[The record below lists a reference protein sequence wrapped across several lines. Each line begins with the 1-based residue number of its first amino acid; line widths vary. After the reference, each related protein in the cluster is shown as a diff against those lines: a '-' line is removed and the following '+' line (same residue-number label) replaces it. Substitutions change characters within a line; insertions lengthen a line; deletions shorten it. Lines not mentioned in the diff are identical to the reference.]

1 MILLISVYQE
11 ARITGVSHWRL
22 TCDCILRTFL
32 QVRLLLDPGQDPSAP
47 AGAGTRQ
54 ELVKWWSSHFFAN
67 VTSFPLSPVLPS
79 PGSPEVGA
87 WPSPCSSCKPQFAL
101 QTAKLFTNYL
111 SPSHCADWQS
121 QSLPG
126 PAPPLTLTIA

>member
-79 PGSPEVGA
+79 PGSPEVGGLA
-87 WPSPCSSCKPQFAL
+87 FSLLLLQATICSSNC
-101 QTAKLFTNYL
+101 QTVY
-111 SPSHCADWQS
+111 
-121 QSLPG
+121 
-126 PAPPLTLTIA
+126 